1 MNSTCKC
8 NSVWGIGSINH
19 LFARLVKHHTRNPL
33 AHLPF
38 KSQVQV
44 PIILGGGGI
53 SYFLMAFGAYV
64 SFVPKARLATK
75 VLAAL
80 GFKDAE
86 NASVGEVSLEVKE
99 KWEKEHGKPFVNPY
113 DDFTYF
119 Y

>member
-1 MNSTCKC
+1 MFKEAF
-8 NSVWGIGSINH
+8 IG
-19 LFARLVKHHTRNPL
+19 T
-33 AHLPF
+33 
-38 KSQVQV
+38 
-44 PIILGGGGI
+44 LGAGV
-53 SYFLMAFGAYV
+53 FLYAVMSFGAYV

-80 GFKDAE
+80 NFDDPP

-99 KWEKEHGKPFVNPY
+99 KWEKEHDKPFVNPY